1 MRRQIRTL
9 RPFAVLLLAGGL
21 AGVLF
26 ACGGG
31 SDGPATTEPMPSTVD
46 LSGVTPGYT
55 VSGGTVEIPAGESR
69 EHGEIAFACPAGGAD
84 CVVTVTVG
92 NDGMA
97 TATSTG
103 GVATA
108 MNSAGYNA
116 GIQSRAEA
124 LDDAIAAASASMLPD
139 LLNADGSGTPA
150 DETVLM
156 TVTDAA
162 RVEIADWDDAVYE
175 RTNEADLIAGTP
187 ASTDR
192 FVIYSNQKEPT
203 PTPFALVHTLDAD
216 GDEDGVNDSLIVDTA
231 NVGLVS
237 GVAEF
242 PSAVNQENV
251 PFADDAAFIG
261 MFDGVRGT
269 YTCVSMCTL
278 STDVN
283 ASLDAVGGTWH
294 FTPDDEQAL
303 VPVADTDYVHFGY
316 WTNESED
323 SVQPVF
329 EAAAIAGGTEMSAIS
344 VVQSLEGRATYSGAA
359 TGLYVKR
366 TLTSDGEIASR
377 AAGQFTADAML
388 TATFGGGA
396 VPANDHYSIAGM
408 IQNFLDSDGDAIDST
423 WSVDLGTTRFG
434 SQQGA
439 TLTGVT
445 EGDQGMMGG
454 WSGRFFGPVAVD
466 SDATTAGNQST
477 LPSGVA
483 GTFDS
488 AFTNGAV
495 MGAFGA
501 EKD

>member
-1 MRRQIRTL
+1 MRRQIRYL
-9 RPFAVLLLAGGL
+9 RSLAVLVLAGGL
-21 AGVLF
+21 AGGLS

-31 SDGPATTEPMPSTVD
+31 SDGPATTEPTPTTVV

-69 EHGEIAFACPAGGAD
+69 EHGDIAFACPAGGPD

-92 NDGMA
+92 NDGTA

-103 GVATA
+103 GKATA
-108 MNSAGYNA
+108 MNSAGYDA
-116 GIQSRAEA
+116 SIQSRAEA
-124 LDDAIAAASASMLPD
+124 LDDAIATASASMLPD

-150 DETVLM
+150 DEMVLM
-156 TVTDAA
+156 PMADAA
-162 RVEIADWDDAVYE
+162 RAEIADWDDAVYE

-192 FVIYSNQKEPT
+192 FVIYSNREEAT
-203 PTPFALVHTLDAD
+203 PTPFELVHTLDID
-216 GDEDGVNDSLIVDTA
+216 SNNDTVNDSLIVNTA
-231 NVGLVS
+231 NLGLVS

-242 PSAVNQENV
+242 PSAVNQRDV
-251 PFADDAAFIG
+251 PFDDGDAFTG
-261 MFDGVRGT
+261 MFDGVSGT
-269 YTCVSMCTL
+269 YTCVSTCTL

-294 FTPDDEQAL
+294 FTPDNKQDT
-303 VPVADTDYVHFGY
+303 VPVADTDYMHFGY
-316 WTNESED
+316 WTNESEN
-323 SVQPVF
+323 SGQPVF
-329 EAAAIAGGTEMSAIS
+329 EAAAIAGGTEVSPIS
-344 VVQSLEGRATYSGAA
+344 TVQSLEGRATYSGAA

-366 TLTSDGEIASR
+366 TLTSDGDIESR
-377 AAGQFTADAML
+377 SAGQFTADAML
-388 TATFGGGA
+388 TASFGGGA

-408 IQNFLDSDGDAIDST
+408 IQNFLDGDGDEIDSS
-423 WSVDLGTTRFG
+423 WSVDLQTVLFG

-439 TLTGVT
+439 TLTGAT
-445 EGDQGMMGG
+445 EGDQGMMGS
-454 WSGRFFGPVAVD
+454 WNGRFFGPVAVD
-466 SDATTAGNQST
+466 SDAATAGNQST

-483 GTFDS
+483 GTFDGT
-488 AFTNGAV
+488 FTNGAV

>member
-69 EHGEIAFACPAGGAD
+69 EHGDIAFACPAGGAD
-84 CVVTVTVG
+84 CKVTVTVG
-92 NDGMA
+92 SDGTA

-103 GVATA
+103 GIATA
-108 MNSAGYNA
+108 MNSAGYEA

-124 LDDAIAAASASMLPD
+124 LDDAIAAASASMFPD

-156 TVTDAA
+156 LMADAA
-162 RVEIADWDDAVYE
+162 RAEIADWDDAVYE

-192 FVIYSNQKEPT
+192 FVLYSNQEEPT

-216 GDEDGVNDSLIVDTA
+216 DDGDTVNDSLIVNTA
-231 NVGLVS
+231 NLGLVS

-242 PSAVNQENV
+242 PSAVNQRDV
-251 PFADDAAFIG
+251 PFADGAVFTG
-261 MFDGVRGT
+261 MFDGAPGT
-269 YTCVSMCTL
+269 YTCVLMCTL

-303 VPVADTDYVHFGY
+303 VPVADADYMHFGY
-316 WTNESED
+316 WTNEAED
-323 SVQPVF
+323 SGQPVF

-344 VVQSLEGRATYSGAA
+344 IVQGLEGRATYSGAA

-366 TLTSDGEIASR
+366 TLTSDGEIESR
-377 AAGQFTADAML
+377 TGGQFTASAML
-388 TATFGGGA
+388 TANFGGGA

-408 IQNFLDSDGDAIDST
+408 IQNFLDGNGDAIDSS
-423 WSVDLGTTRFG
+423 WSVELEEARFG

-439 TLTGVT
+439 TLTGATV
-445 EGDQGMMGG
+445 GDQGMMGT
-454 WSGRFFGPVAVD
+454 WNGRFFGPVAVD
-466 SDATTAGNQST
+466 SDATTPGNQST

-483 GTFDS
+483 GQGSFFVRPAS
-488 AFTNGAV
+488 GV
-495 MGAFGA
+495 R
-501 EKD
+501 